1 MRHGAF
7 FRCLFGPVYF
17 ILCAHPTV
25 SLSSMN
31 LSGATTVD
39 RYLLQR
45 HGQTDANAA
54 GIIQGSSDFSR
65 LSPTGCAQAAALSR
79 SPVWKA
85 ISDDAG
91 SLRIDRVF
99 VSPLARAR
107 DTLDI
112 LLDGWGEATRLSCPE
127 RGGAVA
133 LPSLREID
141 LYGWEGR
148 SKTDLRRDE
157 PVAFD
162 AWQRGDAD
170 AMVLSHRGADGSVRR
185 HRPLWELW
193 ERASSCWVALAAGEV
208 GTENRTT
215 LVSCHGSL
223 GMALLGTAAGVRNPG
238 DFFRKFEF
246 PNCGV
251 VEVEWVR
258 GEEVARRWRV
268 LYPDCAVGSWNVW
281 QEIE

>member
-1 MRHGAF
+1 M
-7 FRCLFGPVYF
+7 
-17 ILCAHPTV
+17 
-25 SLSSMN
+25 SSTN
-31 LSGATTVD
+31 PSGATTVD

-65 LSPTGCAQAAALSR
+65 LTPTGRAQAAELSR
-79 SPVWKA
+79 SPVWNTL
-85 ISDDAG
+85 SDDDG
-91 SLRIDRVF
+91 PLRIDRVF

-107 DTLDI
+107 ETLDI
-112 LLDGWGEATRLSCPE
+112 LLDGFGEAARAGTAPSCPG
-127 RGGAVA
+127 RGDAVA
-133 LPSLREID
+133 LRSLREID
-141 LYGWEGR
+141 LYGWEDR
-148 SKTDLRRDE
+148 SKTDLRTDE

-162 AWQRGDAD
+162 AWKRGDAD
-170 AMVLSHRGADGSVRR
+170 AMVLSHRGGADGSVRR

-193 ERASSCWVALAAGEV
+193 ERASSCWVALAVDEV
-208 GTENRTT
+208 GTEKRTT

-223 GMALLGTAAGVRNPG
+223 GMALLGTAAGVRNPR

-258 GEEVARRWRV
+258 GEEVAKRWRV
-268 LYPDCAVGSWNVW
+268 LYPDCVVGSWDVW